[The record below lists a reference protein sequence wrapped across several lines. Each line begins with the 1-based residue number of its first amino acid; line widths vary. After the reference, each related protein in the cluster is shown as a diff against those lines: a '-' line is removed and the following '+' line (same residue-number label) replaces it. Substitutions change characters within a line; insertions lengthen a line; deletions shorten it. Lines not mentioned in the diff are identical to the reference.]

1 VSRPIRATLSL
12 LALASFLAAPAAAET
27 ELPEIFGDQP
37 GDGLQIVASPDGA
50 FTLRAHG
57 MLQPRLVF
65 FDMGDDTDLN
75 PIVSGD
81 PDDREGFKLRRARVG
96 FSGKLGKPFA
106 WKLMMG
112 YDANYDLIDKTVRPE
127 TLGFSVLDA
136 YMEWVSTPYFQVR
149 GGAMKVPFGGQHTQ
163 SSSGLALVERAVV
176 AERLAPAYDVGMR
189 LHGSIGGGKAIF
201 APQGLSWYVGAYSGD
216 GTVMDPDDNLGLLW
230 VGRLSVSLGDDLGA
244 TESCLGFDGFGVR
257 IGGGG
262 GFNFER
268 ESRDQFVGGDLMIKA
283 WRFALR
289 GEFLTARRV
298 PSYQGVEDAPFP
310 EQFRRHGYL
319 MQLGFMIVP
328 DLLEV
333 AFRHDFYDDDLQDE
347 DDYSNVRYFQGGANL
362 FFLEGRIKV
371 QLNYI
376 HRYEPGELPGL
387 KNDTI
392 LAQGTL
398 VL

>member
-1 VSRPIRATLSL
+1 MSLSIRLLLST
-12 LALASFLAAPAAAET
+12 LALASLLAAPAAAQT

-37 GDGLQIVASPDGA
+37 GDGLRIVQTPDGA
-50 FTLRAHG
+50 FTLRAYG
-57 MLQPRLVF
+57 QLQPRLVF

-81 PDDREGFKLRRARVG
+81 PDDREGFKLRRARIG
-96 FSGKLGKPFA
+96 LGGKLGKPFG
-106 WKLMMG
+106 WKLLMG
-112 YDANYDLIDKTVRPE
+112 YDARYDLVDKTVRPQ
-127 TLGFSVLDA
+127 TLGFSVLEA
-136 YMEWVSTPYFQVR
+136 YMEWISTPFFQVR
-149 GGAMKVPFGGQHTQ
+149 AGAMEVPFGGQNTQ
-163 SSSGLALVERAVV
+163 SSAGLALIERAVM
-176 AERLAPAYDVGMR
+176 AERIGPDYDVGMQ

-201 APQGLSWYVGAYSGD
+201 GPDGLSWYVGAYSGD

-230 VGRLSVSLGDDLGA
+230 VGRLTVALGDDLGA
-244 TESCLGFDGFGVR
+244 TESCLGFHGFGVR
-257 IGGGG
+257 VGGGG
-262 GFNFER
+262 GINFER
-268 ESRDQFVGGDLMIKA
+268 EARDQYVGGDILIKA

-289 GEFLTARRV
+289 GEYLVARRV

-333 AFRHDFYDDDLQDE
+333 TFRHDFYDDDLQDE
-347 DDYSNVRYFQGGANL
+347 DDYSNVRYLQGGANL
-362 FFLEGRIKV
+362 FFLEGRFKV

-376 HRYEPGELPGL
+376 HRYEPGELPGI